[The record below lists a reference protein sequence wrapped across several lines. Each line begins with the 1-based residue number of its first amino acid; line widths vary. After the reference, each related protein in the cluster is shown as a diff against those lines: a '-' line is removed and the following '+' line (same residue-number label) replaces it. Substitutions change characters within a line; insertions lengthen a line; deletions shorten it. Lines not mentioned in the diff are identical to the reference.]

1 MMSYPTVFDRGQ
13 VRRQRDRASAGLE
26 RHDFLFQE
34 SAERLIDRLR
44 DVTRR
49 FPLALD
55 LGCHGGELAS
65 RLLGQFG
72 IERLLCCDL
81 SPAMVRRASGVG
93 PVLAVAADEEM
104 LPFAAQRFDLVI
116 SNLSLHWVNDL
127 PGSLLQCRHLL
138 KPDGL
143 FLASLLGG
151 ETLGEL
157 RQCLIEAELAEQG
170 GISPRVSPFV
180 DTRDAAALL
189 QRAGFDLP
197 VADLDSITV
206 TYGDPLTLLVELRG
220 MGEGNAVAARRKNA
234 TRRATL
240 GAAMALYQSRFT
252 DDDGRLPARFEIVTL
267 TGWSPAA

>member
-1 MMSYPTVFDRGQ
+1 MGEHFARKLRG
-13 VRRQRDRASAGLE
+13 R
-26 RHDFLFQE
+26 
-34 SAERLIDRLR
+34 
-44 DVTRR
+44 
-49 FPLALD
+49 
-55 LGCHGGELAS
+55 
-65 RLLGQFG
+65 FG
-72 IERLLCCDL
+72 ISQLVSCDL
-81 SPAMVRRASGVG
+81 SPRLAARARTNGAALV
-93 PVLAVAADEEM
+93 VAADEEF
-104 LPFAAQRFDLVI
+104 LPFASQKFDLVI

-180 DTRDAAALL
+180 DARDAAALL